1 MTGQGQEASAW
12 RRLTTPAG
20 VTWLGLGINCFF
32 SAAKIV
38 AGLLFSSQAILADG
52 LHSISDMATDVAV
65 LAGLRVSSK
74 PADEAHNYGHRRATT
89 LVTLFVGAA
98 LLLAAGWIGYTA
110 VVTMRE
116 EHSAVE
122 GLIPFIIAAASVP
135 VKELLYQ
142 VTRRVGIRVS
152 DSSLVANAWHHR
164 SDAWASATAALGL
177 AVVTFGGPR
186 WAFVDHVTAL
196 VLVAF
201 LIVMAAK
208 IIWTSGSDLMDRAP
222 DDVTLA
228 SIRRAVAQTAG
239 VRSFHG
245 IRARRVGDM
254 VEMDVHVQVDPQ
266 LTVSQGH
273 DIARSV
279 RQRVVQQNPQVSQ
292 VIVHVEPSP
301 ERPEEQT

>member
-1 MTGQGQEASAW
+1 MGSRTGAW
-12 RRLTTPAG
+12 GRLTTPSG
-20 VTWLGLGINCFF
+20 VTWFGLGVNVFF

-38 AGLLFSSQAILADG
+38 AGVLFRSQAILADG

-65 LAGLRVSSK
+65 LAGLRVSDK

-98 LLLAAGWIGYTA
+98 LLGAALWIGYKA
-110 VVTMRE
+110 VSTMRE
-116 EHSAVE
+116 QHSAVN
-122 GLIPFIIAAASVP
+122 GLVPFIIAAASVP
-135 VKELLYQ
+135 VKEFLFQL
-142 VTRRVGIRVS
+142 TRRVGKEVS

-164 SDAWASATAALGL
+164 SDAWASATAAVGL

-196 VLVAF
+196 LLAAF
-201 LIVMAAK
+201 LTVLAAK
-208 IIWTSGSDLMDRAP
+208 IIWASGSDLMDRAP
-222 DDVTLA
+222 DNATLDA
-228 SIRRAVAQTAG
+228 IKEAVAQTSG

-245 IRARRVGDM
+245 IRARKVGDM

-273 DIARSV
+273 DIARLV
-279 RQRVVQQNPQVSQ
+279 RQRVVQLNPKVSQ
-292 VIVHVEPSP
+292 VIVHVEPS
-301 ERPEEQT
+301 EEGQA